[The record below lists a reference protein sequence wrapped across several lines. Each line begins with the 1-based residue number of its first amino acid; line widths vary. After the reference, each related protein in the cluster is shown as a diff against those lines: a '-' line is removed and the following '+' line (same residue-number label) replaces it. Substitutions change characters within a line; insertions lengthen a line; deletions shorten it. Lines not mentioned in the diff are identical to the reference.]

1 MRAGFHISDSDCRLS
16 FHRFENP
23 AMLAND
29 RKLICPQCGEQLTR
43 ADVESF
49 LICPFCSHRFAYSVE
64 MEDFLLEPEADSWMK
79 RQPGFTFQILNQFSR
94 AD

>member
-1 MRAGFHISDSDCRLS
+1 MQADLHIPETGRLLN
-16 FHRFENP
+16 FRRFENP
-23 AMLAND
+23 AMFSRD

-79 RQPGFTFQILNQFSR
+79 HQPGFTFQILNPLSR